1 MNLTVKPGETLAL
14 VGQSGCGKSTC
25 IQLLERFYDGS
36 GNIKID
42 NHRISELNLKWLRQQ
57 IGFVQQEP
65 ILFNKTIEE
74 NILYGFSTDSSN
86 SNEQNKIGAQ
96 EDYTENMKNAAKEA
110 NALTFIEDLPDKFE
124 TNCGKKGTQL
134 SGGQKQR
141 VAIARALVRKP
152 KILLLDEATSA
163 LDAESEKVCFFTFY
177 FLNIFLRRFFGEPFY
192 KYGPK

>member
-163 LDAESEKVCFFTFY
+163 LDAESEKVWILFFEY
-177 FLNIFLRRFFGEPFY
+177 FPLFR
-192 KYGPK
+192 